1 MDKTGAWAGMP
12 LNIGLNIIDTD
23 LEAVILRCHD
33 FYRSAD
39 MIIAPSKMLTLSGK
53 MLTKYFAKTR
63 EATGLKWD
71 NAPPGFHE
79 IRSLPARLY
88 TEKHGDISH
97 RGCWGINQLKWLHG
111 IQRLAE
117 QHGL

>member
-1 MDKTGAWAGMP
+1 MNCLKICLDKTGAKADTP

-39 MIIAPSKMLTLSGK
+39 TITAPSEMLTLSVK

-71 NAPPGFHE
+71 NTSPGFHE
-79 IRSLPARLY
+79 IRSFSARFY
-88 TEKHGDISH
+88 TEQHGDISL
-97 RGCWGINQLKWLHG
+97 RC
-111 IQRLAE
+111 
-117 QHGL
+117 